1 MQNRRTRQPVMM
13 VAFTVVICL
22 NVLCVSTDPAMNWSS
37 RSLAGFRNLFRHNNG
52 GHLLPPII
60 PPSSKQYRRTH
71 QHHSSNSSLIPSK
84 QISNIRSVNKENILY
99 NKARNLHSRKQP
111 STQHIS
117 KRRLSWNSP
126 SKTLY
131 PSSRSYAGGQ
141 QYSSYSRY
149 IIKCNKQNL
158 SDLSFL

>member
-22 NVLCVSTDPAMNWSS
+22 NVLCVSADPAMNWSS

-60 PPSSKQYRRTH
+60 PPSSKQNRGQY
-71 QHHSSNSSLIPSK
+71 QHHSSNSSLTPSK
-84 QISNIRSVNKENILY
+84 QISNIRSVAIKEKNLY
-99 NKARNLHSRKQP
+99 NKVRNLHSRKQP
-111 STQHIS
+111 SAKHIS
-117 KRRLSWNSP
+117 KRRLSWHSSP
-126 SKTLY
+126 NTLY

-141 QYSSYSRY
+141 QYNSYSRY
-149 IIKCNKQNL
+149 V
-158 SDLSFL
+158 F